1 MQRTGCSNP
10 SAVKP
15 SCSRSSSYHN
25 MKQEQLNTYIAEEM
39 NKWQPILEYGRIYL
53 DEDKALRDKYMW
65 LIWLKTCLPWS
76 LGLTII
82 EGAFSLFCNQSLLY
96 ILLSIFIFFTIAIS
110 LVIYKNRN
118 VISKFAGEND
128 KSELNSLLEAT
139 NSYLSK
145 LGRWLAEL
153 DSHIKTVSTT
163 VDAIEKEY
171 IEAKANQLPNDN
183 KFSRIHGNLNEDWVV
198 RAKYLAD
205 KRLQPFKQYIYE

>member
-1 MQRTGCSNP
+1 MT
-10 SAVKP
+10 
-15 SCSRSSSYHN
+15 
-25 MKQEQLNTYIAEEM
+25 QEQLNNCIAEEL

-53 DEDKALRDKYMW
+53 DEDKALRDKYKW
-65 LIWLKTCLPWS
+65 LIWLKTCWPWS

-82 EGAFSLFCNQSLLY
+82 EGAISLFCSQNLLY
-96 ILLSIFIFFTIAIS
+96 ILLGVFIFVTIAIS
-110 LVIYKNRN
+110 FVIYKNRN
-118 VISKFAGEND
+118 VISKFASEND
-128 KSELNSLLEAT
+128 KFELNRLLEIT

-163 VDAIEKEY
+163 VVAIEKEY
-171 IEAKANQLPNDN
+171 IEARANQLPNDN

-198 RAKYLAD
+198 RAKFLAD